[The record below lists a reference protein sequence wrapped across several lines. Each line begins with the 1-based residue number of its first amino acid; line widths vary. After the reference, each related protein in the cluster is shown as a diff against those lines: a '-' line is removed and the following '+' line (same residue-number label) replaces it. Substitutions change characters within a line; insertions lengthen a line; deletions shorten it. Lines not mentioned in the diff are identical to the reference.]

1 MANDKTIE
9 NFPEEFTWS
18 PYLKTITGQNE
29 LEKILLSHLNQNN
42 YVEIKFTMNL

>member
-1 MANDKTIE
+1 MANDKTDIE

-29 LEKILLSHLNQNN
+29 LGKDTFMSF
-42 YVEIKFTMNL
+42 KSK